1 MEGTTITKRTDIEL
15 DSQQYSGCYISA
27 VVLSSN
33 KVLVCHG
40 RSYLYGIV
48 CTIEGTTIIKGTNTR
63 LSTQSS
69 SGTYMWA
76 LKLSENRAFIT
87 YAGGDFAYLHS
98 MTMIIENLTIKIEKT
113 WQLSN
118 KIYTGRY
125 VSAVCLGNEKILI
138 AHNVDNTYYLNA
150 MIQDVTNFVNQVNS
164 LLDTIQGVAT
174 TSGTEGER
182 VKVVVPNYNK
192 EEI

>member
-98 MTMIIENLTIKIEKT
+98 MTTNCIFVA
-113 WQLSN
+113 LSN